1 LRRRNINKFNIYAIK
16 NLPTKY
22 KNKLLIMTKYEDI
35 YFKTEKT
42 KEIEEKILNL
52 QKEGKYLEAIM
63 WLATI
68 FEAEATILISLNEE
82 MNSTFLKKFGLNV
95 KSRTADDIRKEN
107 KTLGALKKELEK
119 YYYAE
124 SFIKDFDKFIYF
136 RNFLMHKIFETK
148 ISINYINEKIASGV
162 LDDFWNLRINF
173 NEKLKEVLRKYVS
186 FLEKE
191 NKSKF

>member
-1 LRRRNINKFNIYAIK
+1 
-16 NLPTKY
+16 
-22 KNKLLIMTKYEDI
+22 MTKYEDI

-82 MNSTFLKKFGLNV
+82 MNSAFLKKFGLNV

-136 RNFLMHKIFETK
+136 RNFLIHKIFETK

-173 NEKLKEVLRKYVS
+173 NEKLKEVLKKYVS

-191 NKSKF
+191 NKE